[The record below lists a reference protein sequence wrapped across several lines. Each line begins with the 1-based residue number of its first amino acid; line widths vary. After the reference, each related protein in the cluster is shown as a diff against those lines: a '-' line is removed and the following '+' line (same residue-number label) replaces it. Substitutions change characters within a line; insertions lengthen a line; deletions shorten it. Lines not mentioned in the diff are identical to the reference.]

1 MKINRT
7 FSIPV
12 KLALRLKAVRN
23 QSALVSRAVYKYLD
37 EKDEFSSS
45 DMPSRS
51 LLSAITNR
59 DDVPEHIKVV
69 IQLHLETNAI
79 IPQK

>member
-23 QSALVSRAVYKYLD
+23 QSALVSKAVYKYLD
-37 EKDEFSSS
+37 EKEEFSSS
-45 DMPSRS
+45 DIPSRS

-59 DDVPEHIKVV
+59 DDVPEHIKVI
-69 IQLHLETNAI
+69 IQLHLEKSLN
-79 IPQK
+79 

>member
-59 DDVPEHIKVV
+59 DDVPEHIKVI
-69 IQLHLETNAI
+69 IQLHLSQAS
-79 IPQK
+79 KKS

>member
-37 EKDEFSSS
+37 EKEEFSSS
-45 DMPSRS
+45 DIPSRS

-69 IQLHLETNAI
+69 IQLHLEN
-79 IPQK
+79 K

>member
-12 KLALRLKAVRN
+12 ALAIKLKTVRN
-23 QSALVSRAVYKYLD
+23 QSALVSKAVSKYLN
-37 EKDEFSSS
+37 EKEDYSAG
-45 DMPSRS
+45 DMPSRG

-59 DDVPEHIKVV
+59 EDVPEHIKVV
-69 IQLHLETNAI
+69 IQHYLE
-79 IPQK
+79 QK

>member
-37 EKDEFSSS
+37 EKEEFSSS
-45 DMPSRS
+45 DIPSRS
-51 LLSAITNR
+51 LLAAITNR
-59 DDVPEHIKVV
+59 DDVPEHIKVI
-69 IQLHLETNAI
+69 IQLHLEN
-79 IPQK
+79 K

>member
-37 EKDEFSSS
+37 EKEEFSSS
-45 DMPSRS
+45 DIPSRS

-59 DDVPEHIKVV
+59 DDVPEHIKVI
-69 IQLHLETNAI
+69 IQLHLEN
-79 IPQK
+79 K